1 MPVNTRTQPTENS
14 PPELAQEG
22 NSEVIWEG
30 LIVYLVDCVLSL
42 SENYVKKKKKD
53 QVNQALLF
61 SWRPICVHLLL
72 QILVIVK
79 MYKNVA
85 HEREI
90 VCA

>member
-42 SENYVKKKKKD
+42 SENYVKKKKK
-53 QVNQALLF
+53 
-61 SWRPICVHLLL
+61 I
-72 QILVIVK
+72 K
-79 MYKNVA
+79 
-85 HEREI
+85 
-90 VCA
+90 